1 MGFFISIGF
10 FILLF
15 SGCASQDLSPSP
27 KVKIQETKS
36 ASQEI
41 KEFKELSKKSSVP
54 AMILPSVY
62 QEISIFDN
70 KSISFSAENANLRKI
85 LYTISEIS
93 GLNLVI
99 DTDVDS
105 DIFIS
110 LSIKEAQI
118 KEALDVIMTMS
129 GCYYV
134 LQGNILH
141 VKQYM
146 QKSFFIPYVHS
157 NTSFKTELGG
167 DTLSSA
173 NSDDSGDSDGIKGSF
188 ELKYENPAEANNFY
202 EQLEENIKALLT
214 PEESETKISEEA
226 SGESSNK
233 TSAGALTRT
242 AIAAAISDSAA
253 ASTRT
258 TAKSIKKNVLK
269 QGGRYTLNR
278 FSGVLNVYDKKKN
291 VDAIE
296 EMVNNIKKQ
305 SSKQVLV
312 EAKILEIILNDGHQ
326 LGINWDAVAT
336 SVFESG
342 DSLSFGQTLGL
353 TGGVAA
359 TASYSGRSVNAVL
372 TALDESGTVETLSNP
387 RISVLSGQSAIISSG
402 KLIPFWE
409 KEVQITQGTG
419 GSASTSEVTYNRRD
433 VLDGLTMGV
442 TPTVMEDGK
451 IMLNIIPITSS
462 IEDTVDFKNE
472 DGVSVASAPIVNIKE
487 AGTVIFARDDSL
499 VMIGGLIDNTTSKD
513 KQKVPL
519 LGDIPF
525 LGSLF
530 SKTKN
535 SEEKRELVILLRI
548 KIIK

>member
-1 MGFFISIGF
+1 MGFFVSIGF
-10 FILLF
+10 FILFF
-15 SGCASQDLSPSP
+15 SGCTNQDLSPKP
-27 KVKIQETKS
+27 EIETQKTKS

-41 KEFKELSKKSSVP
+41 REFKDLSKKGSVP
-54 AMILPSVY
+54 TMILPPVY
-62 QEISIFDN
+62 QEISVFDN
-70 KSISFSAENANLRKI
+70 KSISFSAENANLRKV

-93 GLNLVI
+93 GLNLII

-105 DIFIS
+105 DILIS
-110 LSIKEAQI
+110 LSVKEAQL
-118 KEALDVIMTMS
+118 KETLDMIMNMS

-141 VKQYM
+141 IKQYM

-157 NTSFKTELGG
+157 NTSFETELGG

-173 NSDDSGDSDGIKGSF
+173 NSEESGSSDGIKGSF
-188 ELKYENPAEANNFY
+188 ELKYGNPAKANNFY

-214 PEESETKISEEA
+214 PEDSEEEVLNETTNENEEISETFK
-226 SGESSNK
+226 ESMINNLTGDSKDNGGQ
-233 TSAGALTRT
+233 TSKQTTR
-242 AIAAAISDSAA
+242 
-253 ASTRT
+253 
-258 TAKSIKKNVLK
+258 KNILK

-296 EMVNNIKKQ
+296 EMINRIKKQ
-305 SSKQVLV
+305 TSKQVLV
-312 EAKILEIILNDGHQ
+312 EAKILEVILNDGHQ
-326 LGINWDAVAT
+326 LGVNWNAVAT
-336 SVFESG
+336 SISESG
-342 DSLSFGQTLGL
+342 DNFNFAQTLGL

-359 TASYSGRSVNAVL
+359 TATYSSNSITAVIN
-372 TALDESGTVETLSNP
+372 ALDESGTVETLSNP

-419 GSASTSEVTYNRRD
+419 GSASTSEVTYSRRD

-451 IMLNIIPITSS
+451 IMLNVIPITSS
-462 IEDTVDFKNE
+462 IEDVVDFKNE
-472 DGVSVASAPIVNIKE
+472 NGVSVASAPIVNIKE
-487 AGTVIFARDDSL
+487 AGTVIFARDNSL
-499 VMIGGLIDNTTSKD
+499 VLIGGLIDNTTSKN

-519 LGDIPF
+519 AGDIPF
-525 LGSLF
+525 FGSLF
-530 SKTKN
+530 SKTNN
-535 SEEKRELVILLRI
+535 SKEKRELVILLRI

>member
-1 MGFFISIGF
+1 MGFFVSIGF
-10 FILLF
+10 FILFF
-15 SGCASQDLSPSP
+15 SGCTNQDLSPKP
-27 KVKIQETKS
+27 EIETQKTKS

-41 KEFKELSKKSSVP
+41 REFKDLSKKGSVP
-54 AMILPSVY
+54 TMILPPVY
-62 QEISIFDN
+62 QEISVFDN
-70 KSISFSAENANLRKI
+70 KSISFSAENANLRKV

-93 GLNLVI
+93 GLNLII

-105 DIFIS
+105 NIFIS
-110 LSIKEAQI
+110 LSVKEAQL
-118 KEALDVIMTMS
+118 KETLDMIMNMS

-141 VKQYM
+141 IKQYM

-157 NTSFKTELGG
+157 NTSFETELGG

-173 NSDDSGDSDGIKGSF
+173 NSEESGSSDGIKGSF
-188 ELKYENPAEANNFY
+188 ELKYGNPAKANNFY

-214 PEESETKISEEA
+214 PENSEEEVLNETTNENEEISETFK
-226 SGESSNK
+226 ESMINNLTGNSKDNGGQ
-233 TSAGALTRT
+233 TSKQTTR
-242 AIAAAISDSAA
+242 
-253 ASTRT
+253 
-258 TAKSIKKNVLK
+258 KNILK

-296 EMVNNIKKQ
+296 EMINRIKKQ
-305 SSKQVLV
+305 TSKQVLV
-312 EAKILEIILNDGHQ
+312 EAKILEVILNDGHQ
-326 LGINWDAVAT
+326 LGVNWNAVAT
-336 SVFESG
+336 SISESG
-342 DSLSFGQTLGL
+342 DNFNFAQTLGL

-359 TASYSGRSVNAVL
+359 TASYTSNSITAVIN
-372 TALDESGTVETLSNP
+372 ALDESGTVETLSNP

-419 GSASTSEVTYNRRD
+419 GSASTSEVTYSRRD

-451 IMLNIIPITSS
+451 IMLNVIPITSS
-462 IEDTVDFKNE
+462 IEDVVNFKNE
-472 DGVSVASAPIVNIKE
+472 NGVSVASAPIVNIKE
-487 AGTVIFARDDSL
+487 AGTVIFARDNSL
-499 VMIGGLIDNTTSKD
+499 VLIGGLIDNTTSRN

-519 LGDIPF
+519 AGDIPF
-525 LGSLF
+525 FGSLF
-530 SKTKN
+530 SKTNN
-535 SEEKRELVILLRI
+535 SKEKRELVILLRI